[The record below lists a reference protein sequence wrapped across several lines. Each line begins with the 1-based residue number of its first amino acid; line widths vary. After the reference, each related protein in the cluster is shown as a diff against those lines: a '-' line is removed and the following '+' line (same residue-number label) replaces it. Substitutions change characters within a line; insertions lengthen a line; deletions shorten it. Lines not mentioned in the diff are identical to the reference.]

1 MQDIP
6 QDTLNETTRA
16 EQSAKVDLWEFD
28 LTAIGGERYFFC
40 KEPNEKGEPLTW
52 QGRQYQPYPIKAQD
66 FEMSGKGPSP
76 RVSLVVSNLFGLV
89 TGMAED
95 LQSLVGASVVRHQV
109 YRKFLDAVNFTDG
122 NPDASPEQ
130 EAVARYCVEQLSEL
144 TTLTATFILASPT
157 ETDGSVF
164 PGRIMLAEICTWDY
178 RDENCGY
185 SGPPVADEFDK
196 PTSDPEKDKCSHCMK
211 GCELR
216 NNIASAGFFASINKL
231 SQ

>member
-6 QDTLNETTRA
+6 QDTLNETTKA

-40 KEPNEKGEPLTW
+40 NEANGKGEPVTW
-52 QGRQYQPYPIKAQD
+52 QGRQYPPYPIQAQD
-66 FEMSGKGPSP
+66 FEMNGKGPSP
-76 RVSLVVSNLFGLV
+76 RVTIVISNLFGLV

-95 LQSLVGASVVRHQV
+95 LQSIVGASVVRRQV
-109 YRKFLDAVNFTDG
+109 YRKFLDAVNFPDG
-122 NPDASPEQ
+122 NPDADPEQ

-144 TTLTATFILASPT
+144 TASTATFILASPV

-164 PGRIMLAEICTWDY
+164 PARIMLADTCTWDY

-196 PTSDPEKDKCSHCMK
+196 PTSDPAKDKCSHCMK

-216 NNIASAGFFASINKL
+216 NNLVNAGFFASINKL
-231 SQ
+231 S